1 MKKKFL
7 FYLFLCILLTS
18 IPLIPAKVLKQKT
31 LSEEPEATD
40 TTEAIST
47 PSGRECYHVLEKDTG
62 EILEVSVRDYL
73 IGAVGAEM
81 PVSFEEEALKA
92 QAVAAHTYAE
102 RQAELSDR
110 RPELKGADFSDDA
123 SQYQAFY
130 TKEELK
136 KLYNDNFEEY
146 YHKLETVVDSVL
158 NEIIYYEDEPII
170 AAFHAM
176 SGGKT
181 ESAKNVWGSEIAYL
195 QSVDSKADKNAPQ
208 FEQTV
213 TYSAEEVKKMLLS
226 SREGLFLGTDTAH
239 WFGEPEYSE
248 AGTVLQIP
256 VGTSIFT
263 GQELRAIFSL
273 RSAVFSIQYEN
284 QNFQFI
290 THGYGHD
297 VGMSQYGANEM
308 AKSGANYQE
317 ILAYYY
323 PNTEIKNSD

>member
-1 MKKKFL
+1 MKKKVL
-7 FYLFLCILLTS
+7 CYLFLCILLTS
-18 IPLIPAKVLKQKT
+18 IPLIPVKLFGQKFST
-31 LSEEPEATD
+31 EEPEQLAE
-40 TTEAIST
+40 TEAVPT
-47 PSGRECYHVLEKDTG
+47 PSGRECYHVLDKDTG
-62 EILEVSVRDYL
+62 EISEIPVRDYL

-81 PVSFEEEALKA
+81 PVSFELEALKA
-92 QAVAAHTYAE
+92 QTVAAHTYAE
-102 RQAELSDR
+102 RQARLADK
-110 RPELKGADFSDDA
+110 RPDLKGADFSNDA

-130 TKEELK
+130 TKEELE
-136 KLYNDNFEEY
+136 KLYSDNFQEY

-158 NEIIYYEDEPII
+158 NEMIYYEDEPII

-181 ESAKNVWGSEIAYL
+181 ESAKNVWGSDIAYL

-213 TYSAEEVKKMLLS
+213 TYSAEEVKTMLLS

-256 VGTSIFT
+256 VGTSVFT
-263 GQELRAIFSL
+263 GQELRTVFSL

-308 AKSGANYQE
+308 AKSGADYKE

-323 PNTEIKNSD
+323 PHTEIKNSD

>member
-1 MKKKFL
+1 MKKKAI
-7 FYLFLCILLTS
+7 FYLFLCAVLTL
-18 IPLIPAKVLKQKT
+18 IPFIPAKLFHSEQVVEET
-31 LSEEPEATD
+31 ESATEEPEN
-40 TTEAIST
+40 S
-47 PSGRECYHVLEKDTG
+47 SGRESYQVLDIKTG
-62 EILEVSVRDYL
+62 DILKVSVRDYV

-102 RQAELSDR
+102 RQAALAES
-110 RPELKGADFSDDA
+110 RPELKGADFSNDA

-130 TKEELK
+130 AKEELK
-136 KLYNDNFEEY
+136 KLYNDKFNEY
-146 YHKLETVVDSVL
+146 YLKLETAVDAVL
-158 NEIIYYEDEPII
+158 NEILYYEDEPII

-195 QSVDSKADKNAPQ
+195 QSVASEADRNAPQ

-213 TYSAEEVKKMLLS
+213 TYSAEEVKRMLLS
-226 SREGLFLGTDTAH
+226 AREGLFLGTDTEH
-239 WFGEPEYSE
+239 WFGEPQYSE
-248 AGTVLQIP
+248 AGTVLQIA

-263 GQELRAIFSL
+263 GQELRNLFSL

-284 QNFQFI
+284 QNFNFI

-308 AKSGANYQE
+308 AKTGADYKE

-323 PNTEIKNSD
+323 PKTELKAL